1 MPQLFT
7 YICISGVRKRFPSSH
22 NDKKN
27 IFSGLATGSGPWPRV
42 PSSPCHWPCH
52 HDRLGKGKGETWLSQ
67 PAFVCK
73 KKWANKYL
81 ANDLGLKPTSFNL
94 FSKDLPAY
102 ALLLVREDKIH
113 DSIFGPHPSIS
124 ALSYKA
130 LFQTFE
136 DAAPRSRKWQYFWH
150 FIHCYILPCN
160 KLTNWQLTNPS
171 QKSQL
176 SRAIN

>member
-1 MPQLFT
+1 MIGSVKEREKLD
-7 YICISGVRKRFPSSH
+7 FPS
-22 NDKKN
+22 
-27 IFSGLATGSGPWPRV
+27 L
-42 PSSPCHWPCH
+42 
-52 HDRLGKGKGETWLSQ
+52 LL
-67 PAFVCK
+67 FVK

-113 DSIFGPHPSIS
+113 DSIFGPHPSTS

-136 DAAPRSRKWQYFWH
+136 DAPLEVEVAVFLALC
-150 FIHCYILPCN
+150 HCYILPCN
-160 KLTNWQLTNPS
+160 NNSNVGNCIFFISSLKDQGGCPS
-171 QKSQL
+171 CS
-176 SRAIN
+176 